1 MCIKTCAL
9 AAQPGDGDRRPDPK
23 KKKPYDCCAA
33 DGLRDTLAKFWQP
46 KHVRKGTIRNRR
58 FKRASE
64 LPRDVMSLV
73 LPHLA
78 VEGVV
83 SACAVNRSMR
93 LDASRCIRLARRTGE
108 NGHLAFWIGDRVI
121 AKIDKLSDA
130 EEYDV
135 KMNLRGELIVQQGK
149 YNKPTVAGLLHGA
162 DTSIVRVWDVVL
174 AP

>member
-1 MCIKTCAL
+1 MRIKTCAL

-33 DGLRDTLAKFWQP
+33 DGLRETLAKFWQP
-46 KHVRKGTIRNRR
+46 EHVRSGTIRNRR

-83 SACAVNRSMR
+83 SACAVNS
-93 LDASRCIRLARRTGE
+93 A
-108 NGHLAFWIGDRVI
+108 
-121 AKIDKLSDA
+121 
-130 EEYDV
+130 
-135 KMNLRGELIVQQGK
+135 
-149 YNKPTVAGLLHGA
+149 
-162 DTSIVRVWDVVL
+162 
-174 AP
+174 

>member
-1 MCIKTCAL
+1 
-9 AAQPGDGDRRPDPK
+9 
-23 KKKPYDCCAA
+23 
-33 DGLRDTLAKFWQP
+33 
-46 KHVRKGTIRNRR
+46 
-58 FKRASE
+58 
-64 LPRDVMSLV
+64 
-73 LPHLA
+73 
-78 VEGVV
+78 
-83 SACAVNRSMR
+83 MR

>member
-1 MCIKTCAL
+1 
-9 AAQPGDGDRRPDPK
+9 
-23 KKKPYDCCAA
+23 
-33 DGLRDTLAKFWQP
+33 
-46 KHVRKGTIRNRR
+46 
-58 FKRASE
+58 
-64 LPRDVMSLV
+64 MS
-73 LPHLA
+73 
-78 VEGVV
+78 
-83 SACAVNRSMR
+83 S
-93 LDASRCIRLARRTGE
+93 CIRLARRTGE

-135 KMNLRGELIVQQGK
+135 KMNLRGELVVQKGK